1 MLFSDCVNS
10 DMAYLSI
17 LPILPRYD
25 SSSWTDFTFLL
36 TPAIRRATSFLP
48 GTIFGSRA
56 PAPVVSVATEGNLR
70 NPRLSTQHG
79 QHCPSQGRGWCQG
92 PEGRQGP
99 RGPAGAQRPGSLR
112 REHLTHHLLVSPD
125 PKFCTTWGAPL
136 QVCGWP
142 RSKGG
147 QPRGLALFF

>member
-10 DMAYLSI
+10 AMSYFSI

-36 TPAIRRATSFLP
+36 TPAIRLATSFLP

-70 NPRLSTQHG
+70 NPCLSTQQG
-79 QHCPSQGRGWCQG
+79 QRCPSQGRGWCQG
-92 PEGRQGP
+92 PEGRQP
-99 RGPAGAQRPGSLR
+99 QERTSHPP
-112 REHLTHHLLVSPD
+112 SPCVPLD
-125 PKFCTTWGAPL
+125 PKFGTTWGAPL

>member
-10 DMAYLSI
+10 DMSYFSI

-70 NPRLSTQHG
+70 NPCLST
-79 QHCPSQGRGWCQG
+79 PAWPALPKPRQGMV
-92 PEGRQGP
+92 PGP

-147 QPRGLALFF
+147 QPRGQALFS